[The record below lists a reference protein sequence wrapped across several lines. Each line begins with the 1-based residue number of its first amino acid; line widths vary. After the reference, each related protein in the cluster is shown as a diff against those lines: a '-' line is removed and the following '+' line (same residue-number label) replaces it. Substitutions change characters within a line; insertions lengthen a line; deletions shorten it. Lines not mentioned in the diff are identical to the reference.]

1 MISEVIQA
9 HLENFLTEFH
19 TVFPAQ
25 VVRYNHENQCADLQ
39 PTIKKRFKDGQ
50 VLDLPILHNV
60 PICFLS
66 VSNSIIGLPIKENDT
81 VLVLICERSIDAW
94 INSDGAPIDPDD
106 TRKFNLSD
114 ALAIPCLRPTSKK
127 IQFAQNAIV
136 LKNANCQIVIND
148 NNTLDIHAQSKLNIN
163 SDDDVCIVSAKS
175 IEIKS
180 DSNLNITCNNA
191 IIKADKV
198 SFSGDI
204 ECKKISCTALKSS
217 SNIEALNVKAD
228 VEVTAAK
235 GLVSLSKHTHAGVL
249 SGGSVTDLPKG

>member
-25 VVRYNHENQCADLQ
+25 VVRYNHENQSADLQ

-66 VSNSIIGLPIKENDT
+66 VSNSIIGLPIKADDT

-94 INSDGAPIDPDD
+94 INSDGAPIDPED

-114 ALAIPCLRPTSKK
+114 CIAIPCLRPTSKK
-127 IQFAQNAIV
+127 IQFAENAIV
-136 LKNANCQIVIND
+136 LKNTNCQIVISD
-148 NNTLDIHAQSKLNIN
+148 RNTIDIQAQSKININ
-163 SDDDVCIVSAKS
+163 SDDDVCINSAKS

-180 DSNLNITCNNA
+180 DSNVNISCKNA
-191 IIKADKV
+191 DIKASKV

-204 ECKKISCTALKSS
+204 ECKKISCESLKSS
-217 SNIEALNVKAD
+217 SDIEALNVKAEI
-228 VEVTAAK
+228 EVTAAY
-235 GLVSLSKHTHAGVL
+235 GSVSLSKHIHGGVL
-249 SGGSVTDLPKG
+249 SGSSVTGIGKG